1 MLGLDEMLQ
10 DPEFL
15 AEMRRELLQEAET
28 ATFEATAQVRDGTR
42 VDFMNGLL
50 GSRVYG
56 GFYKL
61 LGVARGMFRHEQT
74 HRCFHNGCSRF
85 QQNCWSCRA
94 RWRPHVPR
102 AKLT

>member
-56 GFYKL
+56 GSTNSWESLAGCFDTS
-61 LGVARGMFRHEQT
+61 RHIAVFIT
-74 HRCFHNGCSRF
+74 VVRVSNRTAGHAGLVGGRTSL
-85 QQNCWSCRA
+85 
-94 RWRPHVPR
+94 VPN
-102 AKLT
+102 